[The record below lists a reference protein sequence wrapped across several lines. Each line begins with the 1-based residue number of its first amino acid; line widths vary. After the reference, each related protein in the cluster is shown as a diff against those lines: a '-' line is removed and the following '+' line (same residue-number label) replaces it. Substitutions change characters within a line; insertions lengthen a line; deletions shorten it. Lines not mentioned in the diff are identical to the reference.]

1 MPKPW
6 EDPHGVLV
14 MIATFSKRLPAPD
27 SDGGY
32 TLIELLIASAMAVV
46 VLGTTV
52 VLLGASQRVQ
62 ARDTEWALVM
72 QEGRAGLGRMAREIR
87 QASTIEESE
96 AKANSI
102 VFNATLGAK
111 NWQIKFNCNVAQT
124 GTTYT
129 ECVRYAAE
137 QGKSLPTT
145 GTPIATDVVNGTAV
159 FTYFQGTTSTT
170 TKPDVVTLKLE
181 LPAAG
186 TLKQID
192 KSGYRS
198 VVVLENAAFMRNLLP
213 AES

>member
-1 MPKPW
+1 
-6 EDPHGVLV
+6 VLV
-14 MIATFSKRLPAPD
+14 MIATFFKRLPGPG

-62 ARDTEWALVM
+62 ARDTERALVM

-111 NWQIKFNCNVAQT
+111 NWQIKYDCNVAQT

-137 QGKSLPTT
+137 QGKVLPTT

-159 FTYFQGTTSTT
+159 FTYFKGTTSTT

>member
-6 EDPHGVLV
+6 EDRPHVLV
-14 MIATFSKRLPAPD
+14 MIATFSISLPARG

-102 VFNATLGAK
+102 VF
-111 NWQIKFNCNVAQT
+111 
-124 GTTYT
+124 
-129 ECVRYAAE
+129 
-137 QGKSLPTT
+137 
-145 GTPIATDVVNGTAV
+145 
-159 FTYFQGTTSTT
+159 
-170 TKPDVVTLKLE
+170 
-181 LPAAG
+181 
-186 TLKQID
+186 
-192 KSGYRS
+192 
-198 VVVLENAAFMRNLLP
+198 
-213 AES
+213 

>member
-1 MPKPW
+1 
-6 EDPHGVLV
+6 
-14 MIATFSKRLPAPD
+14 MIATFSTRLPEPA

-46 VLGTTV
+46 VLGVTV

-62 ARDTEWALVM
+62 ARDTERALVM

-87 QASTIEESE
+87 QASTVEETE

-102 VFNATLGAK
+102 VFYATLGGTS
-111 NWQIKFNCNVAQT
+111 WQIKYDCNVAQT

-129 ECVRYAAE
+129 QCVRYAAK
-137 QGKSLPTT
+137 QGEPLPTT
-145 GTPIATDVVNGTAV
+145 GTPIATDVENVVNGTAV
-159 FTYFQGTTSTT
+159 FRYFNGTTSTT
-170 TKPDVVTLKLE
+170 TKPDVVTLRLE

-213 AES
+213 AGS